1 MIDCLL
7 TIAEQFELLAAK
19 IADLQELQPDSCE
32 ASGRLEAAQGAVRRG
47 LVQIHA
53 HIESVKAAHPRS
65 S

>member
-7 TIAEQFELLAAK
+7 TIAEQFELLVAK
-19 IADLQELQPDSCE
+19 IADLQELHADSCE
-32 ASGRLEAAQGAVRRG
+32 ASERLEAAQDLVRRG

-53 HIESVKAAHPRS
+53 HIESVRAAHPRS